1 MFSTNCK
8 LNMHDQMCGAPSVEV
23 DISGNEFVNLNMAK
37 DLSTDLLNEFCH
49 IKGIR
54 NQIKV

>member
-1 MFSTNCK
+1 
-8 LNMHDQMCGAPSVEV
+8 MCGAPSVEV

-54 NQIKV
+54 NQIKVLLAVILNIKN